1 MNVCEFL
8 FYIVFPL
15 LLPRLA
21 FLGLFCA
28 ISFLPLF
35 IASALLCIYFRIL
48 YCLLIVM
55 PKRWANHIAYIIIH
69 ACMLLH
75 ISSVPMPMPLLL
87 PVCTSVPIQMNM
99 FELTIWLITITNL
112 EHSKD
117 VHFYY
122 FGPKSVFYP
131 HTYISVR
138 TTFEFLIQLVMMNTR
153 HK

>member
-15 LLPRLA
+15 LLPRLG

-69 ACMLLH
+69 ACMLTH
-75 ISSVPMPMPLLL
+75 IKCAHAQPLPL

-99 FELTIWLITITNL
+99 FELTIRLITITNL

-122 FGPKSVFYP
+122 FGPKSVFTHT
-131 HTYISVR
+131 HTYCSHHIRVFNPAGYDEHS
-138 TTFEFLIQLVMMNTR
+138 T
-153 HK
+153 

>member
-15 LLPRLA
+15 LLPCLG

-55 PKRWANHIAYIIIH
+55 PKRRANHIAYIIIH
-69 ACMLLH
+69 ACMLTH
-75 ISSVPMPMPLLL
+75 IKCAHASVYQ
-87 PVCTSVPIQMNM
+87 CAKMNM
-99 FELTIWLITITNL
+99 FELTIRLITITNL

-117 VHFYY
+117 MHFYY
-122 FGPKSVFYP
+122 FGPKSVLK
-131 HTYISVR
+131 HTYILFTPHSS
-138 TTFEFLIQLVMMNTR
+138 F
-153 HK
+153 